1 LASLTV
7 TRTGPG
13 QYRIERDGR
22 TEIVYVAGPPTDRWV
37 FWNGH
42 VFRFRDDTSRRP
54 PAVARVDGVRQQ
66 TLELAAPM
74 PARVGRVLI
83 SEGMAVRKGDTLLV
97 LEAMKMEL
105 PLRAPDDGTVTA
117 VKCSEGD
124 LVQADAVLVEMN

>member
-1 LASLTV
+1 MA
-7 TRTGPG
+7 PG
-13 QYRIERDGR
+13 QYQIERDGR
-22 TEIVYVAGPPTDRWV
+22 IEIVYVAGPATDRWV

-42 VFRFRDDTSRRP
+42 VFRFGDDASRRP
-54 PAVARVDGVRQQ
+54 RATSPVDGVRQQ
-66 TLELAAPM
+66 ALQLAAPM
-74 PARVGRVLI
+74 PARVGRLI
-83 SEGMAVRKGDTLLV
+83 AREGMAVRKGDTLLV